1 MVLKLMQTMYHQN
14 QIFGTQV
21 ITNYPLDVLVEYFD
35 WTPFFISW
43 SLAGKFP
50 KILEDEVVGEAA
62 TDLYN
67 QAQAMLKDIIENK
80 RFDARAVFGLYPAN
94 VQVQIP

>member
-1 MVLKLMQTMYHQN
+1 MYHQPN
-14 QIFGTQV
+14 ALGTQV
-21 ITNYPLDVLVEYFD
+21 ITNYPLETLVEYFD

-62 TDLYN
+62 TDF
-67 QAQAMLKDIIENK
+67 IIK
-80 RFDARAVFGLYPAN
+80 RKRC
-94 VQVQIP
+94 